1 MYHRQPDA
9 LALLYVSN
17 DDMGRAK
24 YYFNIAKQTFDNE
37 GLEGLSSQAEKLK
50 NQIH

>member
-17 DDMGRAK
+17 DAK
-24 YYFNIAKQTFDNE
+24 GTALRYFEIAKKTFDSE
-37 GLEGLSSQAEKLK
+37 GLDKLSTQVSRLEA
-50 NQIH
+50 QIF